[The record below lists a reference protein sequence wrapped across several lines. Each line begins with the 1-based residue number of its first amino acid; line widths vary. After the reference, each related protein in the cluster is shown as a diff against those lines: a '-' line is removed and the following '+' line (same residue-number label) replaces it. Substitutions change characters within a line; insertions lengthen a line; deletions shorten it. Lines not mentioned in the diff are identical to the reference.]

1 MIKFLI
7 NKKQKNCT
15 FTIWLQRQEDEEA
28 MLKEAEQ
35 NQTAAK
41 LITKKSPGSK
51 RKSQKSGK
59 GGRKVITR
67 EVEVEREGDGEEDQ
81 ALLQSPETLPGT
93 EGLGKIMTNFHRFL
107 SIIFMFLGSKWSVIL
122 LMSVHRCFLFI

>member
-1 MIKFLI
+1 
-7 NKKQKNCT
+7 
-15 FTIWLQRQEDEEA
+15 

-67 EVEVEREGDGEEDQ
+67 EVEVERDGDGEEDQ
-81 ALLQSPETLPGT
+81 ALLQSQETLPGA

-107 SIIFMFLGSKWSVIL
+107 SIIFMFVGLKCSVIL
-122 LMSVHRCFLFI
+122 FMSVHSCCLFISMI

>member
-1 MIKFLI
+1 M
-7 NKKQKNCT
+7 
-15 FTIWLQRQEDEEA
+15 
-28 MLKEAEQ
+28 KEAEQ

-81 ALLQSPETLPGT
+81 ALLQSPETLPGA

-107 SIIFMFLGSKWSVIL
+107 SIIFMFLGLKY
-122 LMSVHRCFLFI
+122 M